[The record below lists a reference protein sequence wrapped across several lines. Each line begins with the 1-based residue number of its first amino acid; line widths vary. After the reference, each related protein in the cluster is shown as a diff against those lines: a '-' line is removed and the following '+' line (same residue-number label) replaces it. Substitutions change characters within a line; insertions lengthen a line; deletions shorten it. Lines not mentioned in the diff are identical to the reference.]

1 MHGRARLLVVGL
13 VTFVAA
19 LVIVFPARLAYHW
32 FAPPALALSGLRG
45 SVWNGSAA
53 EGMISGV
60 YVRALSWRLRPPALL
75 TGKIGYTVAASP
87 ASGFI
92 DMKVGLGLTGTI
104 TISDLQGSL
113 PLQTLEQT
121 VHIPGLRGAINLQFD
136 RLQFRDGLP
145 VAAAGTV
152 EVKDLVAP
160 AVDRASIGGYR
171 AEFFTQDSGVV
182 ASVEDTDGVVDIA
195 GSLQISKN
203 RNYQFVAQIGPKA
216 RTPAN
221 VRQQLKFLGSP
232 NDRGQHELRLEGK
245 L

>member
-1 MHGRARLLVVGL
+1 MHRRARPLVVGL
-13 VTFVAA
+13 VTFVAG

-53 EGMISGV
+53 EGMVSGV
-60 YVRALSWRLRPPALL
+60 YVRALSWHLRPLALL
-75 TGKIGYTVAASP
+75 TGKIGYTVAAIP

-92 DMKVGLGLTGTI
+92 DMKVGLGLTGTV
-104 TISDLQGSL
+104 TISELQGSL

-121 VHIPGLRGAINLQFD
+121 VRIPGLRGTMNLQFD

-145 VAAAGTV
+145 VAADGTV
-152 EVKDLVAP
+152 EVENLVAP

-182 ASVEDTDGVVDIA
+182 ASVEDTDGIVDLA

-203 RNYQFVAQIGPKA
+203 RNYQFVAQIAPKA